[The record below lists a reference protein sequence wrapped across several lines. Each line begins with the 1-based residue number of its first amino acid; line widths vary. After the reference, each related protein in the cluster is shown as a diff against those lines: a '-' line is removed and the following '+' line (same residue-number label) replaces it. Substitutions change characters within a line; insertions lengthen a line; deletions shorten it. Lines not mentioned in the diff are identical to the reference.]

1 MVIFDDGDISVGSWL
16 LLNWNESKY
25 LCVDSRNEILL
36 SEESFLLVSLS
47 LSRDKIQVSSID
59 V

>member
-1 MVIFDDGDISVGSWL
+1 MTETFSVGLWL

-25 LCVDSRNEILL
+25 LCVDSRNEILVL

-47 LSRDKIQVSSID
+47 LSRDKIQASSID